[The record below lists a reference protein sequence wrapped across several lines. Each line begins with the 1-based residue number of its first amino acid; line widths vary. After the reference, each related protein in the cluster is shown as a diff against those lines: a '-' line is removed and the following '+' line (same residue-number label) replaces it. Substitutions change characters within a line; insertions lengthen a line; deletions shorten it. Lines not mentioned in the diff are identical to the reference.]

1 MIDSKVLIRWHD
13 ARLFPDTYSADEV
26 CDLKMQEFK
35 TIGYLLL
42 KDSTTTMLASE
53 RNNEG
58 QYRQIILIPSG
69 SISSIQGLS
78 LGSFV

>member
-1 MIDSKVLIRWHD
+1 MNNKVLVHWHD
-13 ARLFPDTYSADEV
+13 ARLFPDTYSAGEARN
-26 CDLKMQEFK
+26 LKMQKFE

-42 KDSTTTMLASE
+42 KDSTTTILAAE

-58 QYRQIILIPSG
+58 QYRQITLIPSG
-69 SISSIQGLS
+69 SIGSVRRLS